1 MPNVQL
7 TGNQSDFLKIVV
19 AAAGRGDLDTVR
31 QLVDDNSAWI
41 HTVGSHGRTM
51 LWEAAYRGKL
61 EMVQF
66 LRERGADLNVPG
78 CYHIQHRI
86 EITPYCA
93 ARYEGRD
100 RVAEYLLQHGATV
113 DIHTA
118 AYLGDYNTVRAC
130 LDNDADLVNRG
141 YLQAVMLPAG
151 EPHTFEHRET
161 AWATPLCYGIVGG
174 NPAIVELLISRGAT
188 IKPHSERFLDY
199 AIAYNRV
206 EITQLL
212 LENGADPSKAPRILD
227 DASEMSVLLKSH
239 GVPPKDINA
248 KNQNWPPLVY
258 ACRGDNGEHPDDIQ
272 RLLALGADID
282 IRNYKG
288 KTGLHYAAKAGFLNV
303 IHLLIENGATLD
315 AMDTDGETP
324 LFEAIRSTIK
334 SGEKQRAALEAL
346 LSKGA
351 NPNVRNRKGQTPL
364 QVARRMRRADAGT
377 IVELLEKYSAVYG
390 KTHIGL

>member
-19 AAAGRGDLDTVR
+19 AATGRGDIETVR
-31 QLVDDNSAWI
+31 QLVDDNPAWI

-51 LWEAAYRGKL
+51 LWEAAYRGRL

-66 LRERGADLNVPG
+66 LLERGADINLPG

-86 EITPYCA
+86 EITPYCV

-100 RVAEYLLQHGATV
+100 PVADYLLQQGATI

-118 AYLGDYNTVRAC
+118 AYLKDYDTVRSH
-130 LDNDADLVNRG
+130 LDNDTDLVNSG

-151 EPHTFEHRET
+151 EPHTFEHREA
-161 AWATPLCYGIVGG
+161 AWATPLCYAIVGG
-174 NPAIVELLISRGAT
+174 NPAIVELLIARGAT
-188 IKPHSERFLDY
+188 ITPHSERFLDY
-199 AIAYNRV
+199 AIAYDWV
-206 EITQLL
+206 EIVELL

-227 DASEMSVLLKSH
+227 DNSEMSVLLKAH

-248 KNQNWPPLVY
+248 QSHMGWPPLVY
-258 ACRGDNGEHPDDIQ
+258 ACRGDNGEHPEEIQ
-272 RLLALGADID
+272 RLLELGADID
-282 IRNYKG
+282 IQNYKG
-288 KTGLHYAAKAGFLNV
+288 KTGLHCASKAGFLKV
-303 IHLLIENGATLD
+303 INLLIENGANVD
-315 AMDTDGETP
+315 ATDDDGETP

-346 LSKGA
+346 LVKGA
-351 NPNVRNRKGQTPL
+351 DPNVRNRKGLTPL
-364 QVARRMRRADAGT
+364 QVAQRMRRANAGR
-377 IVELLEKYSAVYG
+377 IVELLQSYYAV
-390 KTHIGL
+390 